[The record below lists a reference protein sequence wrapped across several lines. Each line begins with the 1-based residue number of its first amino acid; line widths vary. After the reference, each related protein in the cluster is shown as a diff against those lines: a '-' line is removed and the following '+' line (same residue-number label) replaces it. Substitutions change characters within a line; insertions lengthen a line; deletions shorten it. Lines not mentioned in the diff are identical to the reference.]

1 MADDTRAEVES
12 HRTQDSRAELKETR
26 LAAGAA
32 EQREDGRRKEFAAD
46 LVPREGRLFEDPHR
60 SALTHGGKCGHPTT
74 WTARISTPP
83 RRHQFQNSRCRGICS
98 EPAGGAGG
106 ARLRSIRSNSG
117 PDSVRAGR
125 RHRLPH
131 LRSSGHRK
139 EWLSPFSPP
148 GRNCGARS
156 GGLSLAIRG
165 FFLVGLAVVL
175 L

>member
-106 ARLRSIRSNSG
+106 ARLRSILFEQQAQFSAGGQAAPPAPPAKLWPSKGMAQPIFPARQKLRGEIRRSES
-117 PDSVRAGR
+117 R
-125 RHRLPH
+125 
-131 LRSSGHRK
+131 
-139 EWLSPFSPP
+139 P
-148 GRNCGARS
+148 GRHECLRHIGTTE
-156 GGLSLAIRG
+156 
-165 FFLVGLAVVL
+165 
-175 L
+175 